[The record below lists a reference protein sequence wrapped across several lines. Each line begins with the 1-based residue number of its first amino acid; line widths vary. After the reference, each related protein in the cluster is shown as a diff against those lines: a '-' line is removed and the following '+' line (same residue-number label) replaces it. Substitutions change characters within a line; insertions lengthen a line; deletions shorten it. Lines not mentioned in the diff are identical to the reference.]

1 MRNVVYT
8 TNVVSAARTTPED
21 PARAPWRRHGP
32 NESPASVAAVVA
44 LVADGAEWCVLP
56 WEPLFIREAVHSVAV
71 ITEAPRPAPAVD
83 TGS

>member
-32 NESPASVAAVVA
+32 NESPASVAAAVA
-44 LVADGAEWCVLP
+44 LVADGADWCVLS

-71 ITEAPRPAPAVD
+71 VTEASRPAPAVD
-83 TGS
+83 TGT